1 MEKHIIEKLRAALSN
16 EVDNECKV
24 VYILCESRKLLDKY
38 PRDPTPFALKL
49 YCHWALHVDL
59 THART
64 TLPFLERVD
73 EFAAG
78 ILAGKQNEVKENQ
91 MLREF
96 VFLDTFKQQFRQF
109 LESYDLP
116 TAICDEDRRWHEFLK
131 LYAGIIEDG
140 SLSCQDKTG
149 SLKLVSEVIFTK
161 GRPITS
167 GTYIPFDLSW
177 NIVLLDGK
185 TMTVDVNAAAL
196 PGGNEMIFHGI
207 HLH

>member
-1 MEKHIIEKLRAALSN
+1 MKEQIIEKLRAVLSN

-24 VYILCESRKLLDKY
+24 VYILCESRKLLEKY
-38 PRDPTPFALKL
+38 PPDPVPFALKL

-59 THART
+59 THPST

-73 EFAAG
+73 KFAADV
-78 ILAGKQNEVKENQ
+78 LADKPNVAEQHQ

-96 VFLDTFKQQFRQF
+96 VFLDTFRQQLRQF
-109 LESYDLP
+109 LKSYDLP
-116 TAICDEDRRWHEFLK
+116 TAVCDEDPRWHEFLK
-131 LYAGIIEDG
+131 QYAGIIEDG

-149 SLKLVSEVIFTK
+149 RLKLVREVIFTK
-161 GRPITS
+161 SRSKTS

-177 NIVLLDGK
+177 NIVLKDRRTL
-185 TMTVDVNAAAL
+185 TVEVNAAAL
-196 PGGNEMIFHGI
+196 PDGNEMILHAI